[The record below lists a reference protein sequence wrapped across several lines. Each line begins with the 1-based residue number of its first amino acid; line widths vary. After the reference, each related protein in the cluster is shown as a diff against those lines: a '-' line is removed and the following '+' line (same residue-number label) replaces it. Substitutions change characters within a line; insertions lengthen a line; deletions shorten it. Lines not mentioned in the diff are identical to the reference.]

1 MSERDFRVV
10 HVATAPN
17 ETIAMMWRDVLRDE
31 GIVAMVKGGAAGY
44 GLGHNLLNEQYIM
57 VREDQYELARE
68 ILTELEEE
76 DEDGLIL
83 WETS

>member
-1 MSERDFRVV
+1 MRQDDVRVV

-31 GIVAMVKGGAAGY
+31 GIIAMVKGGAAGY

-57 VREDQYELARE
+57 VREDQSDTARR
-68 ILTELEEE
+68 ILDEFE
-76 DEDGLIL
+76 DDEGLIL
-83 WETS
+83 WDAN